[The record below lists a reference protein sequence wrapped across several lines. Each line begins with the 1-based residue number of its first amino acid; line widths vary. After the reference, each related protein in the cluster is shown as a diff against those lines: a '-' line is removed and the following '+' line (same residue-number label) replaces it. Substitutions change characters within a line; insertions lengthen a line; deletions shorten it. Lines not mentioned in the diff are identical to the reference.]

1 MLKRYGE
8 PVHGSH
14 LQLLVLIGLVASGVP
29 WVSGITAYTS
39 SELEAVNGTSTRLK
53 CTFQTSEPVSSSSV
67 TVSWTFR
74 PQDQGQEESVLYYRE
89 KAYPVD
95 SGRFHKQVEWAGD
108 IMRKDAS
115 ITLRDVK
122 FSYNGTFTCR
132 VTNPPDV
139 HGRAGELRLRVVTSA
154 SVSEIAIL
162 AAAIG
167 GGILLMLIILIA
179 VVAIK
184 HYQRKHEDIEDHC
197 ASEKGSTMCQPEEDT
212 HLHVMEEKAHFERP
226 ESRASPPSM
235 KDEGEKLCD
244 NSVVVLE

>member
-1 MLKRYGE
+1 MLKIA
-8 PVHGSH
+8 VHGSH
-14 LQLLVLIGLVASGVP
+14 RQLLVLIGLVASGVP
-29 WVSGITAYTS
+29 WVRGITAYTS
-39 SELEAVNGTSTRLK
+39 SEQEAVNGTSTRLK

-67 TVSWTFR
+67 TVTWTFR
-74 PQDQGQEESVLYYRE
+74 PQGQSHEESVLYYNE
-89 KAYPVD
+89 KPIMVD
-95 SGRFHKQVEWAGD
+95 SGLFHKQVEWAGD

-115 ITLRDVK
+115 ITLRNVK

-132 VTNPPDV
+132 VTNAPDV

-154 SVSEIAIL
+154 SVSEITIL

-179 VVAIK
+179 VVTVK
-184 HYQRKHEDIEDHC
+184 HYQRKHEDIEEHC
-197 ASEKGSTMCQPEEDT
+197 PSEKGSTMCQVEEAT

-226 ESRASPPSM
+226 ASRASASSL

-244 NSVVVLE
+244 NSVVVLD